1 MFRKICFILWD
12 KEVIRM
18 SLYRYSQKALSA
30 QAKELGFITNGLEK
44 MLRLI
49 NVLQQLNR
57 DPLLKGS
64 LALKG
69 GTAINLTIFNLPRLS
84 HDIDFDYAIP
94 LDLALAYE
102 GEASIINEKLNTR
115 KSIDEIFRDAQRAF
129 NSWSE
134 LEPEKRKTAT
144 LLKML
149 TFDFFEVLDSVTI
162 ARSRKH
168 IEKYYNMA
176 EIGSFPERM
185 KPVPLRPNLTDLS
198 DAINYNEIYDE
209 IMRLNHAIYIPT
221 DFVFESRREKYVDPD
236 VNINRAGREMGI
248 RRLMSINL
256 LKRLESSVY
265 SFSHTLQRIKKLIDD
280 TIAEIDEFEAGGDA
294 DIEMTCQTPMPT

>member
-162 ARSRKH
+162 ARSRRH

-176 EIGSFPERM
+176 EIGTFPERM

-209 IMRLNHAIYIPT
+209 IMKLNHAIYIPT

-265 SFSHTLQRIKKLIDD
+265 SFSLTLQRIKKLIDD

>member
-1 MFRKICFILWD
+1 
-12 KEVIRM
+12 M